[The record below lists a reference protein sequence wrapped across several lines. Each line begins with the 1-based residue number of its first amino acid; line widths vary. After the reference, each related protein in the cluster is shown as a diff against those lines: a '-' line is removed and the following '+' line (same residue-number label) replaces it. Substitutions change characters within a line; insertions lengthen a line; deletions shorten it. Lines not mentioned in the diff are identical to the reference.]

1 MRPLLKIMAVL
12 LLVFLSIFLA
22 GQLFGILTIDKVQS
36 LLETA
41 RQIDPAYIFGAVVIL
56 LLLDIILSVPTLATT
71 LLAGY
76 FLGFPLGATA
86 AFTGLTL
93 AMLVGYGLSRQ
104 YGHRAIGIL
113 IKDETERAQM
123 AEAFARNGPAMIM
136 LARAAP
142 MVPEVT
148 ACMAGV
154 TRMPLLRYLTF
165 FALGTVPYVGIAAY
179 AGSVSTWDDPQP
191 AIFTALGLYAILWVG
206 WFLYQRREK
215 RNKRLNPFP

>member
-1 MRPLLKIMAVL
+1 MRPLLKIMAAL
-12 LLVFLSIFLA
+12 MLVFLAIFLA
-22 GQLFGILTIDKVQS
+22 GQLFGILTVDKVRG
-36 LLETA
+36 LLEA
-41 RQIDPAYIFGAVVIL
+41 AQQVDPAYIFGAIVVL

-71 LLAGY
+71 LLAGF
-76 FLGFPLGATA
+76 FLGFPLGAAA

-104 YGHRAIGIL
+104 YGHGVIGVIL
-113 IKDETERAQM
+113 KDETERAQM
-123 AEAFARNGPAMIM
+123 AEAFTRNGPAMIM

-142 MVPEVT
+142 MAPEVT

-179 AGSVSTWDDPQP
+179 AGSVSTLDDPQP
-191 AIFTALGLYAILWVG
+191 AIFTALGLYAILWAG

-215 RNKRLNPFP
+215 RNERLNEFP